1 MVGRYLRPMPHRP
14 ARPEAARRLIEA
26 YDDALRQIEAGPR
39 RWLTHPRPYPALAD
53 YGFRWIKV
61 HRYWFGYAPGEPA
74 VITNIFDE
82 AGDIPGQISADEVPS
97 GSAKAV

>member
-1 MVGRYLRPMPHRP
+1 MPHRP
-14 ARPEAARRLIEA
+14 ARPEAARRRIEA